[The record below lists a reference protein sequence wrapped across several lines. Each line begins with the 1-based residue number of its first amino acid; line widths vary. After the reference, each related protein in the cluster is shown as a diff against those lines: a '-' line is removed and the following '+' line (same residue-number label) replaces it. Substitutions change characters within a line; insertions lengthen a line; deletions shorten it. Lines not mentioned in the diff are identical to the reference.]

1 MAVMHGVPDRAAL
14 HHDQDPRMEIELLLG
29 NHRIPTLLDTGCT
42 RSAMDRKTTK
52 LVHQHIQLRHEAAH
66 FRNADGSLVETA
78 HCAAATFKLI
88 DFSQKRTCSHEFRVA
103 EHLLYPIMLGRDFL
117 LQQRMVLDFER
128 CIIEWDGIELRM
140 DMSPRSGRPFAA
152 VLKSDTEC
160 RAEINLTQRE
170 EVPLDTMFEGCNLTE
185 AQKARAMKLV
195 EQFKDLFTGA
205 LGTKMKEPYVLPLK
219 PNAKPVA
226 ARPFPIP
233 RAYYD
238 ATRREIQ
245 HLVDIGVL
253 KRDSS
258 SMWAS
263 PAFVVSKKDGSV
275 RLVCDFRKLNEWMQ
289 RNYYPT
295 RDVKEM
301 VRSVDKPKYKSVFDV
316 PLSYYTRV
324 LTPESQPITAITTPL
339 GKFVFLWLP
348 MGVSTAPDEFQAC
361 MDEELG
367 DLDYVRVYLDDIL
380 VTSNSFEEH
389 MQHLEEVFRR
399 LRNFGLTLH
408 RKKSKI
414 CASVVEYL
422 GYQLSEDGISALPNK
437 VTAILAIAPP
447 RNRRE
452 VRRFVGMVNFYSDM
466 LPRRASL
473 LAPLTRLTSPSQSFQ
488 WSATEQ
494 AAFDAV
500 KDALAQCVLLA
511 FPENGRQ
518 FHVYT
523 DASKLQLGAV
533 ITQDGQPLAFGPR
546 NATRRRQ
553 RIRPI
558 DWNF

>member
-1 MAVMHGVPDRAAL
+1 
-14 HHDQDPRMEIELLLG
+14 
-29 NHRIPTLLDTGCT
+29 
-42 RSAMDRKTTK
+42 
-52 LVHQHIQLRHEAAH
+52 
-66 FRNADGSLVETA
+66 
-78 HCAAATFKLI
+78 
-88 DFSQKRTCSHEFRVA
+88 
-103 EHLLYPIMLGRDFL
+103 
-117 LQQRMVLDFER
+117 
-128 CIIEWDGIELRM
+128 
-140 DMSPRSGRPFAA
+140 
-152 VLKSDTEC
+152 
-160 RAEINLTQRE
+160 
-170 EVPLDTMFEGCNLTE
+170 
-185 AQKARAMKLV
+185 
-195 EQFKDLFTGA
+195 
-205 LGTKMKEPYVLPLK
+205 
-219 PNAKPVA
+219 
-226 ARPFPIP
+226 
-233 RAYYD
+233 
-238 ATRREIQ
+238 
-245 HLVDIGVL
+245 
-253 KRDSS
+253 
-258 SMWAS
+258 
-263 PAFVVSKKDGSV
+263 
-275 RLVCDFRKLNEWMQ
+275 
-289 RNYYPT
+289 
-295 RDVKEM
+295 
-301 VRSVDKPKYKSVFDV
+301 
-316 PLSYYTRV
+316 
-324 LTPESQPITAITTPL
+324 
-339 GKFVFLWLP
+339 

-399 LRNFGLTLH
+399 LRNVGLTLH

-422 GYQLSEDGISALPNK
+422 GYQLSADGISALPNK

-473 LAPLTRLTSPSQSFQ
+473 LAPLTRLTSPSQPFQ

-511 FPENGRQ
+511 FPKNGRP